1 MANIKSAKKRV
12 LQDAKARSAN
22 NSARS
27 MVRTYIKK
35 AFAVI
40 EAGDRDAAV
49 KAVNEAQSVIGR
61 VAHKSNPSQGRL
73 TPAGQNRRCL
83 QGKVRRAGSCL
94 SPKDFLLE
102 YRITASGIFLPVS
115 YPFHAPPPFR
125 TAILSSP
132 AGSLKAKFCP
142 QS

>member
-35 AFAVI
+35 AFAAI
-40 EAGDRDAAV
+40 EAGERDAAV

-61 VAHKSNPSQGRL
+61 GAHKRVIHP
-73 TPAGQNRRCL
+73 
-83 QGKVRRAGSCL
+83 KAGSRQQA
-94 SPKDFLLE
+94 
-102 YRITASGIFLPVS
+102 RIAAAF
-115 YPFHAPPPFR
+115 
-125 TAILSSP
+125 
-132 AGSLKAKFCP
+132 KAKFGE
-142 QS
+142 QAAA

>member
-40 EAGDRDAAV
+40 DACDRDAAV
-49 KAVNEAQSVIGR
+49 KAVNEAQSVIVR
-61 VAHKSNPSQGRL
+61 VAHKRVIHPN
-73 TPAGQNRRCL
+73 
-83 QGKVRRAGSCL
+83 AGS
-94 SPKDFLLE
+94 
-102 YRITASGIFLPVS
+102 RQ
-115 YPFHAPPPFR
+115 HARSAAAF
-125 TAILSSP
+125 
-132 AGSLKAKFCP
+132 KAKFGE
-142 QS
+142 QAAA

>member
-1 MANIKSAKKRV
+1 MPNIKSAKKRV

-61 VAHKSNPSQGRL
+61 VAHKRVIHP
-73 TPAGQNRRCL
+73 
-83 QGKVRRAGSCL
+83 KAGSRQQA
-94 SPKDFLLE
+94 
-102 YRITASGIFLPVS
+102 RIAAAF
-115 YPFHAPPPFR
+115 
-125 TAILSSP
+125 
-132 AGSLKAKFCP
+132 KAKFGE
-142 QS
+142 QAAA

>member
-35 AFAVI
+35 AFAAI
-40 EAGDRDAAV
+40 EAGERDAAV

-61 VAHKSNPSQGRL
+61 VAHKRVIHPQ
-73 TPAGQNRRCL
+73 
-83 QGKVRRAGSCL
+83 AGSRQQA
-94 SPKDFLLE
+94 
-102 YRITASGIFLPVS
+102 RIAAAF
-115 YPFHAPPPFR
+115 
-125 TAILSSP
+125 
-132 AGSLKAKFCP
+132 KAKFGE
-142 QS
+142 QAAA